1 MTLETLSNF
10 HYFLIFY
17 FQPGHVTQRVPVSE
31 SLTQLH
37 RDQLQK
43 FAQYLIAEM
52 PKEVILCS
60 VFCEIAQTVSALM
73 KYNYLNKILV

>member
-1 MTLETLSNF
+1 M
-10 HYFLIFY
+10 
-17 FQPGHVTQRVPVSE
+17 VTQRVPVSE

-52 PKEVILCS
+52 PKEVGGVKGLS
-60 VFCEIAQTVSALM
+60 FDG
-73 KYNYLNKILV
+73 

>member
-1 MTLETLSNF
+1 M
-10 HYFLIFY
+10 
-17 FQPGHVTQRVPVSE
+17 FQPFHVAQRVPVSE

-52 PKEVILCS
+52 PKEVILKFLIHLKWHS
-60 VFCEIAQTVSALM
+60 MSLM
-73 KYNYLNKILV
+73 KIVKLFIIL

>member
-1 MTLETLSNF
+1 MINSSAIKTTFLKINDPTL
-10 HYFLIFY
+10 
-17 FQPGHVTQRVPVSE
+17 QPGHVNQRVPVSE

-52 PKEVILCS
+52 PKEVRPEN
-60 VFCEIAQTVSALM
+60 FALFR
-73 KYNYLNKILV
+73 